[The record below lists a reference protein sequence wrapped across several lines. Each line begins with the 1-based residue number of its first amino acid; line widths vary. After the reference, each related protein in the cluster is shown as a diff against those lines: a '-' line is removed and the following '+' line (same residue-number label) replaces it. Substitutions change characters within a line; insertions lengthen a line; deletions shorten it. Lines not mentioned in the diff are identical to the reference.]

1 MRFLHHQYF
10 TFYAHERLYTY
21 SYLRETQYRTILKL
35 VTWKLLAVSI
45 TVAIS
50 SYVNGDWAQALSIG
64 LTDSAIK
71 TLTLY
76 LHEKAWSTVCK
87 DFGRDKPKAE

>member
-1 MRFLHHQYF
+1 M
-10 TFYAHERLYTY
+10 
-21 SYLRETQYRTILKL
+21 
-35 VTWKLLAVSI
+35 TWKVIAVSI

-50 SYVNGDWAQALSIG
+50 SYVNGDWTQALSIG

-76 LHEKAWSTVCK
+76 LHEKAWATVCK
-87 DFGRDKPKAE
+87 NVGRDKSKAE